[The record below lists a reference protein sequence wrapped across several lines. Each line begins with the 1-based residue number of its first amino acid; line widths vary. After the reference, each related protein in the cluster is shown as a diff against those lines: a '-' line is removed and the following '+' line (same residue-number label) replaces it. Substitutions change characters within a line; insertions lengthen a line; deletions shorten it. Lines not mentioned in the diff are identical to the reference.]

1 MAFHFLSAEVAKECG
16 VNASLLITNIYFWC
30 EHNKTNNINYHEG
43 RYWTYNSMKAFSQQF
58 PYLTRRQ
65 IEVALKKLEDAGLII
80 TGNFNKVAFDR
91 TKWYTVSE
99 KGIALL
105 ATNDVTSLEVS
116 NPQPGGLELTPSDNE
131 SSHQMEMRVHT
142 DVTPIPDNIPDNI
155 PSKKEKERKKGK
167 KQNSYD
173 QIINSEVTNE
183 SVKAELY
190 EYIKMRKMIK
200 KPMTD
205 RALQLLINKL
215 RDLSKNADEAV
226 QILDQSITGNW
237 MSVYPL
243 KEDRNHQGWQGNG
256 RKGVTEEDVSDFE
269 GL

>member
-1 MAFHFLSAEVAKECG
+1 MAFQYLSAEVAKECG

-30 EHNKTNNINYHEG
+30 EHNKTNNINYHKG
-43 RYWTYNSMKAFSQQF
+43 RYWTYNSMKAFRQQF

-99 KGIALL
+99 KGITLL
-105 ATNDVTSLEVS
+105 AVNNVTSLEVS

-131 SSHQMEMRVHT
+131 ISHQGGMRVHT
-142 DVTPIPDNIPDNI
+142 DVTPIPDNKTDNKTD
-155 PSKKEKERKKGK
+155 KKDKERKKD
-167 KQNSYD
+167 KQTGYD
-173 QIINSEVTNE
+173 QIINELVSDN

-190 EYIKMRKMIK
+190 EYLKMRKMIK
-200 KPMTD
+200 KPLTN

-215 RDLSKNADEAV
+215 RKLSTNADEAV
-226 QILDQSITGNW
+226 QILDQSIESNW
-237 MSVYPL
+237 LSVYPL
-243 KEDRNHQGWQGNG
+243 KTNINYQSYE
-256 RKGVTEEDVSDFE
+256 KGVRRDGSDYAEFD
-269 GL
+269 L

>member
-1 MAFHFLSAEVAKECG
+1 MAFHYLSAEVAKKCG

-65 IEVALKKLEDAGLII
+65 IEVALKKLEDSGLII

-105 ATNDVTSLEVS
+105 AANDVTSLEMS

-142 DVTPIPDNIPDNI
+142 DVTPIPDIKTDVKQDI
-155 PSKKEKERKKGK
+155 KKKKERKIRSR
-167 KQNSYD
+167 Q
-173 QIINSEVTNE
+173 
-183 SVKAELY
+183 A
-190 EYIKMRKMIK
+190 
-200 KPMTD
+200 MT
-205 RALQLLINKL
+205 RSSTV
-215 RDLSKNADEAV
+215 R
-226 QILDQSITGNW
+226 
-237 MSVYPL
+237 
-243 KEDRNHQGWQGNG
+243 
-256 RKGVTEEDVSDFE
+256 
-269 GL
+269 